1 MTTIYLIRHAEA
13 EGNVYRRC
21 HGQYDALLTTRAID
35 QLPYLADRFDEVEL
49 DAVYA
54 SDLYR
59 ARHTAK
65 AVADRK
71 DMKVRVRRDLREID
85 MCDWEDKAWADLQL
99 HDTANYAV
107 WTRSPWTCTIPGGES
122 VMQAGQRL
130 YDALWKLARAHDGQT
145 LAVASHGTAIRGAL
159 TLARGLNPDQMNEL
173 GWGDN
178 TCVAKLEF
186 DGDACTPVYWNDASH
201 LPERFSTF
209 ASIGWKDSKD
219 MPRSIQIWFR
229 DVDMESAEDCAL
241 LRRYAR
247 EFYQNAYGS
256 TELLD
261 EEQWMAETAEM
272 AKTPRAVTFGMLE
285 DEPVALVRLNVLDDS
300 DPGVGKVG
308 SFVIEEKYRGCG
320 LSPQILGQA
329 ISVYRELGKEWLCAY
344 AAVKNG
350 RAQGFYR
357 KYGFRNRGIYRT
369 ACGDHFTMMKPIK
382 VPTLAEEADS
392 FDLSE
397 YESL

>member
-1 MTTIYLIRHAEA
+1 MTTVYLIRHAEA
-13 EGNVYRRC
+13 EGNIYRRC

-35 QLPYLADRFDEVEL
+35 QLPYLADRFDEIEL

-65 AVADRK
+65 AIADRQ
-71 DMKVRVRRDLREID
+71 DLKVRIRRDLREIAVGE
-85 MCDWEDKAWADLQL
+85 WEDMTWADLQV
-99 HDTANYAV
+99 HHPEAYAV
-107 WTRSPWTCTIPGGES
+107 WTRRPWECEIPGAEG
-122 VMQAGQRL
+122 VMETGRRV
-130 YDALWKLARAHDGQT
+130 YRALQELARRHDGKSI
-145 LAVASHGTAIRGAL
+145 AVVSHGTAIRGVL
-159 TLARGLNPDQMNEL
+159 TLACGIKPEQMNEL

-186 DGDACTPVYWNDASH
+186 DGDTCTPVYWNDATH

-209 ASIGWKDSKD
+209 AQIGWKDNKD
-219 MPRSIQIWFR
+219 IPRSIQLWFR
-229 DVDMESAEDCAL
+229 EADLSDPADCEL
-241 LRRYAR
+241 LRHYAR
-247 EFYQNAYGS
+247 EFYVNAYGS
-256 TELLD
+256 TDLLD

-272 AKTPRAVTFGMLE
+272 AKTPRAVTFGMFN
-285 DEPVALVRLNVLDDS
+285 DEPVALVRLNVLDES

-329 ISVYRELGKEWLCAY
+329 VSVYRDLGKEWLCAY

-357 KYGFRNRGIYRT
+357 KYGFRNRGIHTT
-369 ACGDHFTMMKPIK
+369 ACGDHFTMMKPIR
-382 VPTLAEEADS
+382 VPSLEEQADD
-392 FDLSE
+392 FDLTE
-397 YESL
+397 L

>member
-1 MTTIYLIRHAEA
+1 MTTIYLVRHAEA

-21 HGQYDALLTTRAID
+21 HGQYDSLLTNRAVD
-35 QLPYLADRFDEVEL
+35 QLPYLADRFDEIEL
-49 DAVYA
+49 SAVYA

-65 AVADRK
+65 AIADRK
-71 DMKVRVRRDLREID
+71 DLKVRIRRDLREID
-85 MCDWEDKAWADLQL
+85 MCDWEDRPWAELKRFENTVFTQWS
-99 HDTANYAV
+99 HE
-107 WTRSPWTCTIPGGES
+107 PWDCTIPGGEG
-122 VMQAGQRL
+122 VMQTGARV
-130 YDALWKLARAHDGQT
+130 YAALQELARRHDGQSI
-145 LAVASHGTAIRGAL
+145 AVVSHGTAIRGVL
-159 TLARGLNPDQMNEL
+159 TLAHGLKPEQMNEL

-186 DGDACTPVYWNDASH
+186 DGERCTPVYWNDAAH

-209 ASIGWKDSKD
+209 ASIGWKDNKD
-219 MPRSIQIWFR
+219 VPRTIQLWFR
-229 DVDMESAEDCAL
+229 EADLNDPADCAL

-247 EFYQNAYGS
+247 EFYMSAYGS

-261 EEQWMAETAEM
+261 EDAWMADTAEM
-272 AKTPRAVTFGMLE
+272 AKTPRAVTIGMLE
-285 DEPVALVRLNVLDDS
+285 DEPAALVRLNVVDDS
-300 DPGVGKVG
+300 EPGVGKLG
-308 SFVIEEKYRGCG
+308 SFIIEEKYRGCG

-329 ISVYRELGKEWLCAY
+329 ISVYRELGKDWFCAY
-344 AAVKNG
+344 VAVRNG

-357 KYGFRNRGIYRT
+357 KYGFRNVGIHTT

-382 VPTLAEEADS
+382 VPSVLEQADD

-397 YESL
+397 Y